1 MKMQCPLCSAALEIP
16 DEYAGQEVTCAACNE
31 KFFADV
37 PEFASQATQQKPDL
51 DHITPALFKQFITIE
66 DSMNA
71 IQRKIAI
78 QVWTCVGLLLG
89 GLILLVLFGKSIQT
103 GNLIGIIFTL
113 IASGFI
119 LAGIIHTIFCIQ
131 YWSVYKVACW
141 RTTAI
146 NSGIP
151 VVYAADPKQAP
162 RKIDASFFN

>member
-31 KFFADV
+31 KFFAEA
-37 PEFASQATQQKPDL
+37 PGYAPRTARQEPTL
-51 DHITPALFKQFITIE
+51 DHITPALFKRFITIE

-71 IQRKIAI
+71 IQGKIAT

-89 GLILLVLFGKSIQT
+89 GFLLLVLFGKSIQT
-103 GNLIGIIFTL
+103 GSLIRIIL
-113 IASGFI
+113 MLVASGAI
-119 LAGIIHTIFCIQ
+119 LAGIIHASVCIQ

-162 RKIDASFFN
+162 RKVDASFFS